1 MVPLKGKKKG
11 QKIAKVNKQKKEKPA
26 YRLDFFFVLLYYFFC
41 SFTFFKF
48 IAGLVSSPGHTLSLI

>member
-26 YRLDFFFVLLYYFFC
+26 YRLDFFLYYCIIFFVH
-41 SFTFFKF
+41 SLF
-48 IAGLVSSPGHTLSLI
+48 LSLSLD

>member
-26 YRLDFFFVLLYYFFC
+26 YRLDFFCIIVLFFL
-41 SFTFFKF
+41 FIHFF
-48 IAGLVSSPGHTLSLI
+48 